1 VRSQKNFAKTLP
13 ATTIATPADTPLT
26 MTGHIEGL
34 ISGGLRPSASKRP
47 ASGNGL
53 IQKKKK
59 RDKYRAAEQD
69 RPVPY
74 IKAKIP
80 TCAANALGPFLGWW
94 PRSGGKPVRGS
105 VGRRGC

>member
-1 VRSQKNFAKTLP
+1 LLVKAF
-13 ATTIATPADTPLT
+13 PL
-26 MTGHIEGL
+26 
-34 ISGGLRPSASKRP
+34 RSKRP
-47 ASGNGL
+47 VGGNGL

-74 IKAKIP
+74 IETKIP
-80 TCAANALGPFLGWW
+80 TCAANAPGSFLGWW
-94 PRSGGKPVRGS
+94 LRSGGKPVRGS